1 MPSAEEAQ
9 SYVSSILSLLSSKQS
24 QADAIVKEI
33 KKNAIDINGV
43 PYIKDHPTNSAN
55 SSNTTQ
61 NLSKIISDSYGNI
74 IEPSPIVSAE
84 SSVVEVPVTACP
96 TTPPPEFP
104 KYSQSEINK
113 VVAEVAAECDTRG
126 VPSSLLQGVSLK
138 ESVAAKCN
146 ITAPT
151 ILEPA
156 TFLPTP
162 PFDAVQSTPG
172 ESPYAT
178 LTEPKNSLKRPAK
191 TIIVL
196 ENIAKLATKGATLV
210 DVAPLKKVGDKVS
223 CGEAIMKVGNRTLT
237 SPINSGIIK
246 KIHAAGKG
254 AKNQQ
259 LVTIEDTSSNDPIGQ
274 TLSHADD
281 ISKKLN
287 DVTALKDQL
296 GKMEHDLW
304 TKKIIL
310 GIYEG
315 QLQGYVEYYKSFA
328 ALIQQRDDLNSR
340 FAANTETIKKLL
352 GGSLHYS
359 TVSFSSSKGPVNPI
373 PSAENTKKAD
383 LLLKDQKDLASQINS
398 INSQVAA
405 LQKSQPL
412 YFSVDGSTTSLA
424 SAEKTTTGNTIEY
437 KLVPLNPGQK
447 SKPALRQSDVL
458 TKLGPTILSFTN
470 NLLFNG
476 SYTPDRWNEAT
487 VPPITTRGY
496 NSAKLDID
504 INHPGS
510 FSYNKILSGNGDFN
524 FVFRISNSFRSIA
537 WRGSLY
543 QSRKDF
549 YDAVNSATNDI
560 KNKINTDSSAK
571 KLNDLRTQ
579 ERLLPL
585 QIQDLAN
592 KVYDQV
598 ITVSKQFGY
607 YQIYQNSLYLQRG
620 VDKTAELTKQR
631 DDAKA
636 VFEADYKIFQ
646 DILKKLADVEAAI
659 DDFPTTLQKAFSG
672 GCVLPEASDP
682 TCLHVEGEAV
692 NMIKWPKSS
701 ASLPVD
707 DVNYRGNP
715 QPNSPPITEFSYWQK
730 YCAKATVVNLLPTY
744 WPIGLL
750 IPTPAGLLKIPL
762 PIIWTPI
769 AVIPTPFCVLVIGL
783 ALCGICPAPFIY
795 VVNPG
800 WPFPISVAAP
810 QSSWHAAGIR
820 GPQQI
825 ASLTTSTPLP
835 AFPKITIALKYTV
848 KGVTRQQPVT
858 IDAAPYLTKLLPFSQ
873 DDLPPYERLSLSN
886 LPYILYLTKW
896 CAAGKKTMGFF
907 ENP

>member
-9 SYVSSILSLLSSKQS
+9 SYVSSILSLLDSKQS
-24 QADAIVKEI
+24 QADAIVNEI
-33 KKNAIDINGV
+33 KKHAVDINGV
-43 PYIKDHPTNSAN
+43 PYIKDE
-55 SSNTTQ
+55 SSNSQ
-61 NLSKIISDSYGNI
+61 DLISIISDSYGNI
-74 IEPSPIVSAE
+74 IDPSPIVSAK
-84 SSVVEVPVTACP
+84 SSVIDVPVTACP

-113 VVAEVAAECDTRG
+113 VVADVAAECETRG
-126 VPSSLLQGVSLK
+126 VPSPLLRGVSLK
-138 ESVAAKCN
+138 ESIAAKCD
-146 ITAPT
+146 ITAPV

-162 PFDAVQSTPG
+162 PFGAVQAAAG

-178 LTEPKNSLKRPAK
+178 TTEPKDSLKRPAK
-191 TIIVL
+191 TIIIL
-196 ENIAKLATKGATLV
+196 EDLTKLSAKGVTLV
-210 DVAPLKKVGDKVS
+210 DVTPLKKVGDRVS
-223 CGEAIMKVGNRTLT
+223 CGEAIMKVGNKTLT

-246 KIHAAGKG
+246 KIHAAGKA

-259 LVTIEDTSSNDPIGQ
+259 LVTIEDTSTDDPIGK
-274 TLSHADD
+274 TLSQADD

-287 DVTALKDQL
+287 DVTSLKDQL

-315 QLQGYVEYYKSFA
+315 QLQGYLEYYKSFT
-328 ALIQQRDDLNSR
+328 ALIQQRDDLSSR
-340 FAANTETIKKLL
+340 FVANTETIKKLL
-352 GGSLHYS
+352 GGSLNYS
-359 TVSFSSSKGPVNPI
+359 TLSSTGSKGPAAPI
-373 PSAENTKKAD
+373 PSADNIKKAD
-383 LLLKDQKDLASQINS
+383 SLLKDQQDLATQINT
-398 INSQVAA
+398 INSQITV
-405 LQKSQPL
+405 LQKSQPT
-412 YFSVDGSTTSLA
+412 YFTIDGSTGSLA
-424 SAEKTTTGNTIEY
+424 SAEKTTSGNSIEY
-437 KLVPLNPGQK
+437 KLVPLNPMQK

-458 TKLGPTILSFTN
+458 TKLGPTVLSFTN

-476 SYTPDRWNEAT
+476 SYTPDKWNEAIA
-487 VPPITTRGY
+487 PPITTKGY
-496 NSAKLDID
+496 NAAKLDID

-510 FSYNKILSGNGDFN
+510 FSYNKILSGSGDFN
-524 FVFRISNSFRSIA
+524 FVFRISNSFRSIP

-549 YDAVNSATNDI
+549 YDAVTSATNDI
-560 KNKINTDSSAK
+560 KNKVNTDSSAK

-598 ITVSKQFGY
+598 IEVSKQFGY
-607 YQIYQNSLYLQRG
+607 YQIYQSSIYLQRG
-620 VDKTAELTKQR
+620 ADKTAELTKQR

-636 VFEADYKIFQ
+636 IFDADYTVFQ
-646 DILKKLADVEAAI
+646 EILKKLADVEAAI
-659 DDFPTTLQKAFSG
+659 DDFPITLQKNFSG
-672 GCVLPEASDP
+672 GCVLPDASDP

-701 ASLPVD
+701 VPLPTD
-707 DVNYRGNP
+707 DDNYRGNP

-730 YCAKATVVNLLPTY
+730 YCAKATVVNLLPTF

-762 PIIWTPI
+762 PIIWTPF

-783 ALCGICPAPFIY
+783 ALCGICPAPFVY

-800 WPFPISVAAP
+800 WPFPISVAGP
-810 QSSWHAAGIR
+810 QSSWHVTGIR

-825 ASLTTSTPLP
+825 AGLTTSTPLP
-835 AFPKITIALKYTV
+835 AFPKITIPLKYTV
-848 KGVTRQQPVT
+848 KGVTNQQPVT

-873 DDLPPYERLSLSN
+873 DDLPPYERLTLSN